1 MPPVHSSG
9 AGAPE
14 GWCGPLGAGERLVC
28 RSREEPPRRPE
39 CQVRRQGSS
48 ALGHGPAPS
57 PTPGPPWST
66 AGAMRPPL
74 LGSQDQGLVG
84 HPVPGRYSWTPC
96 AFPHHLSAQHP
107 QKHKAGPSLG
117 WDAHSPPTSL
127 QGRSRGHAGWG
138 GSSEAGATPTLCS
151 PAPGLDGQVTLSFVS
166 LSVFLV
172 LGGCAQGYRV
182 HQSLPLLPAPPLPQ
196 PRSLLPSMDMRRL
209 REPSPPV
216 TPHGGRGGGQA
227 VPFLGGDTSLDQ
239 VVSVSPAP
247 RSACTPTPAVP

>member
-151 PAPGLDGQVTLSFVS
+151 PAPG
-166 LSVFLV
+166 V
-172 LGGCAQGYRV
+172 LCQPLCFPCSWWLCSGV
-182 HQSLPLLPAPPLPQ
+182 QSPPKPSAPARTSAAPAPLFAA
-196 PRSLLPSMDMRRL
+196 LHGHA
-209 REPSPPV
+209 PP
-216 TPHGGRGGGQA
+216 P
-227 VPFLGGDTSLDQ
+227 
-239 VVSVSPAP
+239 
-247 RSACTPTPAVP
+247 